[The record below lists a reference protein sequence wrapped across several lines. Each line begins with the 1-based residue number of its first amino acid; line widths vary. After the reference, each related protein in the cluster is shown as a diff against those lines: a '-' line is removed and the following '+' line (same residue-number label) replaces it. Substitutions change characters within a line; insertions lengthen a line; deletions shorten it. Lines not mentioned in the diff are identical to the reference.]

1 MGEVRLAE
9 RGFAIRT
16 LQKPYKEI
24 LNSMASPVGWL
35 NQLLS
40 PTLLLCLET
49 TVAGKATTIL
59 PPFLFPSFPLT

>member
-1 MGEVRLAE
+1 MGEVRLAG

-16 LQKPYKEI
+16 LQKPYKEV

-40 PTLLLCLET
+40 PTLLPALRSRWLEKLHPSCL
-49 TVAGKATTIL
+49 L
-59 PPFLFPSFPLT
+59 SSFPPFT